1 MMIYHSREEYEVAMR
16 GGVQEKYFN
25 MEVSK
30 YYEEKIKILEKQ
42 VRTLKR
48 NLREISEVVKEQ
60 YDNMPF
66 HNSFTFEKDSDLNRI
81 YYIATNGKSLFRRR
95 SNQNEI

>member
-1 MMIYHSREEYEVAMR
+1 MKIYHSKGEYETFRESGAR
-16 GGVQEKYFN
+16 E
-25 MEVSK
+25 K

-81 YYIATNGKSLFRRR
+81 YYIATDGKSLFRRR

>member
-1 MMIYHSREEYEVAMR
+1 MIYHSREEYEVAMR

-42 VRTLKR
+42 VKTLKR

-66 HNSFTFEKDSDLNRI
+66 PILDSLCTTLKNMIDN
-81 YYIATNGKSLFRRR
+81 
-95 SNQNEI
+95 NQDEI